1 MARKAPRRTAE
12 RILQT
17 SLALFN
23 RYGEPS
29 VSTAQISGELN
40 ISPGN
45 LYYHFPAK
53 DVLVNALFDQYV
65 GQLNELLPAAPE
77 VSDVENAWF
86 FLHALFE
93 RVWEFRFLYRDINHL
108 LSNNRHLEQSM
119 KNVLLDK
126 TSAFK
131 SLLQGLSHSG
141 VLSLEPSDRDDLAVH
156 MVVMLTWWLS
166 YEYVRDPRHA
176 MADEYAQR
184 SVLRGA
190 LHVMG
195 LLLPHLDAPS
205 RAHLRQL
212 RSAYMPDA

>member
-12 RILQT
+12 RILDT

-23 RYGEPS
+23 RYGEPG
-29 VSTAQISGELN
+29 VSTAQISSELN

-65 GQLNELLPAAPE
+65 QHLNELLPAAPD
-77 VSDVENAWF
+77 VGDVENAWF

-93 RVWEFRFLYRDINHL
+93 RVWAYRFLYRDINHL

-131 SLLQGLSHSG
+131 GMLQGLSHAG
-141 VLSLEPSDRDDLAVH
+141 VLQLESSDRDDLAVH

-176 MADEYAQR
+176 LEPESAQA
-184 SVLRGA
+184 SLLRGA
-190 LHVMG
+190 KSVLG
-195 LLLPHLDAPS
+195 LVVPYAAAEHKEHLSALLA
-205 RAHLRQL
+205 
-212 RSAYMPDA
+212 AY

>member
-12 RILQT
+12 RILDT

-23 RYGEPS
+23 RYGEPG
-29 VSTAQISGELN
+29 VSTAQISSELN

-65 GQLNELLPAAPE
+65 QHLNELLPAAPD
-77 VSDVENAWF
+77 VGDVENAWF

-93 RVWEFRFLYRDINHL
+93 RVWAYRFLYRDINHL

-131 SLLQGLSHSG
+131 GMLQGLSHAG
-141 VLSLEPSDRDDLAVH
+141 VLQLESSDRDDLAVH

-176 MADEYAQR
+176 LEPQSAQQ
-184 SVLRGA
+184 SLLKGAKHVL
-190 LHVMG
+190 G
-195 LLLPHLDAPS
+195 LLSPFTAGEHREHLNALL
-205 RAHLRQL
+205 A
-212 RSAYMPDA
+212 AY